1 MKFYQTHK
9 EELTPIFL
17 KQFQK
22 IEEEGTL
29 PNSFYGS
36 HHHSD
41 TNTRRRCY
49 RKVNYVAISLMHIDV
64 KIFNK
69 ILANQIQKYI
79 KGSYTMIKLDSFQG
93 GKDGLIDAN
102 QSVWYATIIKGKTK
116 KHTLISIDSGK
127 AFDKIQHP
135 LLINNS
141 HQSGYR
147 GNIFQHNKSQFWQT
161 HRQYNMP

>member
-1 MKFYQTHK
+1 MTDHWKSNGIKKQNETIRTPYKQKFSTRQFHYEILPTHK
-9 EELTPIFL
+9 EEFTPIFL
-17 KQFQK
+17 KLFQK

-49 RKVNYVAISLMHIDV
+49 RKVNYVAISLMDIDV

-69 ILANQIQKYI
+69 ILANQIQKYT

-102 QSVWYATIIKGKTK
+102 QSV
-116 KHTLISIDSGK
+116 
-127 AFDKIQHP
+127 
-135 LLINNS
+135 
-141 HQSGYR
+141 
-147 GNIFQHNKSQFWQT
+147 
-161 HRQYNMP
+161 